1 MSGGLNEW
9 ELLEVAEDIEP
20 GDNIVIDQGGE
31 EISLVF
37 VKYEKGLV
45 HLKNPEDGSRWVFRG
60 SSLEEVDGECFI
72 VRKGE

>member
-20 GDNIVIDQGGE
+20 GDNIVIDEGGE
-31 EISLVF
+31 EVTLIF
-37 VKYEKGLV
+37 VKYERGVV
-45 HLKNPEDGSRWVFRG
+45 HLKNPENNSRRTFRG